1 MEPYELPLEHV
12 QYALALYGGPYGE
25 RTPSASEIFR
35 LQLELLDNKNLPAIK
50 LSCEHVTY
58 ISAIIPFD
66 PQLVATRIAF
76 IPQRDAATA
85 EQPQYRCK
93 LQYTWCCNLHYNVDV
108 GLLCQKLQKIYNV
121 LCAPQTCL
129 NWNFRE
135 RYVKG
140 YTSLYHL

>member
-1 MEPYELPLEHV
+1 MEPYQLSLEHV
-12 QYALALYGGPYGE
+12 QYALALHARYGE
-25 RTPSASEIFR
+25 HTPPAREIFE
-35 LQLELLDNKNLPAIK
+35 LQLQLLLDNNLPSIK

-66 PQLVATRIAF
+66 PHLVATRIAF
-76 IPQRDAATA
+76 FPLRDAATA

-93 LQYTWCCNLHYNVDV
+93 LRYTGCCHLHYNVDT
-108 GLLCQKLQKIYNV
+108 GHLCQKLQKIYNV
-121 LCAPQTCL
+121 LCAPHTCL

-140 YTSLYHL
+140 YIGLYHS